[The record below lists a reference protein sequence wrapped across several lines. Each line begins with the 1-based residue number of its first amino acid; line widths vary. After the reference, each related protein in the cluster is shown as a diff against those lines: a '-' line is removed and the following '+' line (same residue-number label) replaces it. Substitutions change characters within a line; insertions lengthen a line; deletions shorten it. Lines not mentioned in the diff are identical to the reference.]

1 MQKSAKKHTSS
12 SKNDMILKSGKTGH
26 FVIYSKAKRSKMAY
40 LGLKIKVSKD
50 SKNDYRTT
58 FKLFYAKK
66 GLKKPHIEKRQT
78 FEFW

>member
-1 MQKSAKKHTSS
+1 
-12 SKNDMILKSGKTGH
+12 
-26 FVIYSKAKRSKMAY
+26 MAY

-58 FKLFYAKK
+58 FKLFYTKK
-66 GLKKPHIEKRQT
+66 GLKKPHIKKRQT